1 MQICINNTQLAHAD
15 THLNYGVSKKK
26 KKKNPKA
33 DDFIMDLFICHGV
46 DYFKRI
52 SEEYLHV
59 S

>member
-1 MQICINNTQLAHAD
+1 MEISINNTQLTHAD
-15 THLNYGVSKKK
+15 THLNYGVS

-52 SEEYLHV
+52 PEEYLHV